1 MGSQQL
7 LLIVV
12 GVIIVGI
19 AVAVGIQMFQDS
31 AVQANK
37 DAIVLDAL
45 VIASRAQKWYI
56 TPLSMG
62 GGGREDAYFCRLTLD
77 KIGSSSTTEN
87 GTISLSNKTVTS
99 FRITIVGK
107 EDGDGDGTPVTLTM
121 TVYAD
126 STATPTI
133 TD

>member
-7 LLIVV
+7 LLIVL

-19 AVAVGIQMFQDS
+19 AIAVGIEMLNDS
-31 AVQANK
+31 AAQANK
-37 DAIVLDAL
+37 DAIVLDAMH
-45 VIASRAQKWYI
+45 IASRGQKWYI

-62 GGGREDAYFCRLTLD
+62 GGGRNACFCRLTLD

-87 GTISLSNKTVTS
+87 GTISLSNKTITS
-99 FRITIVGK
+99 FKITIVGK
-107 EDGDGDGTPVTLTM
+107 EDGDGDGTPVTMTM

-126 STATPTI
+126 STSAPKI